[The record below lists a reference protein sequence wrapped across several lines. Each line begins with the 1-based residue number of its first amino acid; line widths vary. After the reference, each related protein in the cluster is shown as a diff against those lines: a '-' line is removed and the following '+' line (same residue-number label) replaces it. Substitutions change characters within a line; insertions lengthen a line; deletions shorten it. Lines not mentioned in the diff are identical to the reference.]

1 MIIDPSG
8 RGPTMK
14 QLYVAGACGLV
25 VFALILGFLMAR
37 YQGYFVPKVNVA
49 ANLSTT
55 GDGLPSD
62 ADVKFRGVLVG
73 VVKDVEIVDKG
84 TVQKVNIELKPEF
97 AGDIPANVTAR
108 VVPSNLF
115 AVTSVELVFNGASNQ
130 YLHEGSQIPEDTSQ
144 GTVALQDTLTTVRD
158 ILNEVDPVQLG
169 RVLGT
174 LTQALDGS
182 GRVPG
187 STIQRL
193 DHWLTTVAD
202 AGPNLGGMLDN
213 FSASARALNES
224 APELLDVLGSSVQT
238 ANTIATKR
246 DQLIALLAGASAT
259 TDRVNDLFAA
269 NPDVGK
275 EVTVGMNATLGA
287 LAADPG
293 SITKTFDVFGPS
305 LAALNSTM
313 HGGPAKQMVWNAGL
327 TFTPYKPNT
336 VADCPRYGDL
346 LGPSCFTAPSEVS
359 LPPMPESVRPKA
371 LASAAGLPPL
381 VAIPGMPA
389 IPGLT
394 TPGIAPMQTANGT
407 EVKPFAGT
415 PLEGLVPPIQLP
427 GLPGLLGGGAPAP
440 AAGPAAAP
448 ADAPQPAVAP
458 AAKPISYQGE
468 AAMTQ
473 LLGRK
478 PTASEFLLLG
488 PIMKGGTLQVSE
500 NGGGA

>member
-14 QLYVAGACGLV
+14 QLYVAGAAGLI
-25 VFALILGFLMAR
+25 VFGVILAFLTAR
-37 YQGYFVPKVNVA
+37 YQGYFVPKVNVV

-73 VVKDVEIVDKG
+73 VVKNVEIGKDAE
-84 TVQKVNIELKPEF
+84 QKVNIELKPEF
-97 AGDIPANVTAR
+97 ADGIPNTVTAR

-115 AVTSVELVFNGASNQ
+115 AVTSVELVYNGANSQ
-130 YLHEGSQIPEDTSQ
+130 HLKEGSQIPEDRSQ
-144 GTVALQDTLTTVRD
+144 GTIALQDTLTTVRD
-158 ILNEVDPVQLG
+158 ILDEVDPVQFG

-213 FSASARALNES
+213 FSDSAHALNQS

-246 DQLIALLAGASAT
+246 EQLIALLAGASAT
-259 TDRVNDLFAA
+259 TDRVNDLFAS

-287 LAADPG
+287 LAADPA
-293 SITKTFDVFGPS
+293 SITRTFQVFGPS
-305 LAALNSTM
+305 LAQLNTTF
-313 HGGPAKQMVWNAGL
+313 HGGPSGKQMVWNAGL
-327 TFTPYKPNT
+327 TFTPYQPNT

-346 LGPSCFTAPSEVS
+346 LGPSCFTAPAEAS
-359 LPPMPESVRPKA
+359 LPAIPDNLRPRR
-371 LASAAGLPPL
+371 LDTAAGLPPL
-381 VAIPGMPA
+381 VSIPGMPD

-394 TPGIAPMQTANGT
+394 SPGVAPMHTANGT
-407 EVKPFAGT
+407 EIKPFQGT
-415 PLEGLVPPIQLP
+415 PLEGLVPSIQIP
-427 GLPGLLGGGAPAP
+427 GLPGVLGGAPAP
-440 AAGPAAAP
+440 AAAPAAAP
-448 ADAPQPAVAP
+448 APASVPTAT
-458 AAKPISYQGE
+458 PISYSGD

-478 PTASEFLLLG
+478 PNASEYLLLG
-488 PIMKGGTLQVSE
+488 PILKGGTLQVSE